1 MNMNRRSAIRYFI
14 IVGAGVALLP
24 TCKPS
29 PKKISAYNNIP
40 IDEDQQALLASIA
53 QTIIP
58 DTNTPGAKEVSA
70 HLFVLQMLNDCYEQ
84 KDRERFLKGM
94 EQFNKDVKDKYKK
107 SFVECSSD
115 EQKTIVAAINA
126 QKDAKDDASY
136 FYNTF
141 KGLTLQSYTTSKY
154 YLTNVQEYKLVPG
167 KFKNSV
173 PV

>member
-40 IDEDQQALLASIA
+40 IDEDQQALLAAIA
-53 QTIIP
+53 ETIIP
-58 DTNTPGAKEVSA
+58 DTNTPGAKEISA

-84 KDRERFLKGM
+84 KDRDRFLKGM
-94 EQFNKDVKDKYKK
+94 QQFGEDVNKNYKR
-107 SFVECSSD
+107 SFTECTED
-115 EQKTIVAAINA
+115 DRKKIIAAMNT
-126 QKDAKDDASY
+126 QKDPASDAVY

-141 KGLTLQSYTTSKY
+141 KGLTIQAYTTSKY

-167 KFKNSV
+167 KFKSSV